1 GARADEEVGQ
11 LHPLLVTAGAP
22 VDVVG
27 LGQLCDL
34 GDPVED
40 PLVGRGLLGG
50 CGSHAWLG
58 PSRASRTPH
67 AGGDRPPS
75 VSAEWSLGATSPT
88 PWMSGIGQYP
98 HGFSGRAIGSIHAIH
113 PRHPSTPSIHA
124 IHHAGV
130 PACDPGL
137 SPVARV
143 RDQSSLSSS
152 SRSRELASVLPRMRR
167 PEASRSATSGVA
179 RAYRTV
185 EASRLE
191 ETSPARRST
200 ASCWE
205 SVEGSS
211 LRIASI

>member
-1 GARADEEVGQ
+1 TRVALLARADVGAVLDPRDVDRVGRGVEGVRILRLIEPDEGARADEEVGQ

-113 PRHPSTPSIHA
+113 PRRPSTPSITQEC
-124 IHHAGV
+124 
-130 PACDPGL
+130 P
-137 SPVARV
+137 PVTRVSAR
-143 RDQSSLSSS
+143 SSGCWI
-152 SRSRELASVLPRMRR
+152 SRRR
-167 PEASRSATSGVA
+167 
-179 RAYRTV
+179 
-185 EASRLE
+185 
-191 ETSPARRST
+191 ARR
-200 ASCWE
+200 
-205 SVEGSS
+205 
-211 LRIASI
+211 